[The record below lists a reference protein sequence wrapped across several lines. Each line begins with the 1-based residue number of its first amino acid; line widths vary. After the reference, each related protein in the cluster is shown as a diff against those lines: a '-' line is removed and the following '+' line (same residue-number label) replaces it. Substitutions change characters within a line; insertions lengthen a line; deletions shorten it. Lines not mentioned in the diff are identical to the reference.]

1 MNKITFSTLLLGII
15 TFCII
20 SCAPEEKKHS
30 LTAGEVPLGVSCDSL
45 EREFATKWT
54 NLAEYDQGQAH
65 YYQTSTVF
73 LDRFQDK
80 LANCFATI
88 PKENITKILGEP
100 TLVMTIQRLRLIQS
114 CILTIVT
121 KGLRKTPEWNLP
133 SVPFLT
139 GKAMSLFNSAFCAT
153 TASRLKRNDC
163 KK

>member
-100 TLVMTIQRLRLIQS
+100 TLVMTNTTPPADT
-114 CILTIVT
+114 ILYPDYCYKGFTKDTRMEFTICAFFD
-121 KGLRKTPEWNLP
+121 RKSHEFVQF
-133 SVPFLT
+133 SFL
-139 GKAMSLFNSAFCAT
+139 
-153 TASRLKRNDC
+153 RNDRQPP
-163 KK
+163 KAK